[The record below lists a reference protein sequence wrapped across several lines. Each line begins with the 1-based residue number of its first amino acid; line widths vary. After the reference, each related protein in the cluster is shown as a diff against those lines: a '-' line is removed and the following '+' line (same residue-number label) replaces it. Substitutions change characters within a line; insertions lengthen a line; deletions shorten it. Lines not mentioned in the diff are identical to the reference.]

1 LAINLVLILLRSA
14 GCFHRLEEAVVPTTT
29 STLVPPRAALVECA
43 RHTRPMEDDLTVC
56 ELARNETWFNYGEG
70 EIKHVYPPEFV
81 YPMAFLLILV
91 STKCTEH
98 LFMSLV
104 TL

>member
-1 LAINLVLILLRSA
+1 VLIFLRSA
-14 GCFHRLEEAVVPTTT
+14 GCFHSLEEAVVPTTT

-43 RHTRPMEDDLTVC
+43 RHTRPMEDANLTVC
-56 ELARNETWFNYGEG
+56 ELARNETWYNYGEG

-91 STKCTEH
+91 STKYT
-98 LFMSLV
+98 
-104 TL
+104 